1 MAPKKRAFKK
11 KTAHK
16 KRPAASD
23 AAPRGATTP
32 LHAAARTGD
41 AAAITELLQ
50 TKPDINARDEH
61 ARTPLHLAAWAGHA
75 SALETLVKAGADVA
89 LGAVD
94 SMTALHFAA
103 KKGADCVAC
112 LLAAGAPVDAACE
125 RTGKT
130 ALHIAAAAANGP
142 VIEALINA
150 GANRALKT
158 KKGESARDLVK
169 DNAELVALFRAA
181 HAAPADA
188 APRRAAGSRAPPR
201 RPRRRSPR
209 RSATTA
215 RTTAGTRRTRSSKL
229 CGSRIIFRAKHLTI
243 ILGGGDYSRLARFGE
258 APADRSG
265 NRSW

>member
-1 MAPKKRAFKK
+1 MAPKKRSFKK

-16 KRPAASD
+16 RRPAASD
-23 AAPRGATTP
+23 SLPRGATTP

-75 SALETLVKAGADVA
+75 SALETLVNAGADVA

-94 SMTALHFAA
+94 NMTALHFAA
-103 KKGADCVAC
+103 KKGADCVAA
-112 LLAAGAPVDAACE
+112 LLAGGAPLDAACE

-142 VIEALINA
+142 VIEALIDA

-158 KKGESARDLVK
+158 RKGESARDLVK

-181 HAAPADA
+181 HAHAAPAVPVEAAA
-188 APRRAAGSRAPPR
+188 APE
-201 RPRRRSPR
+201 
-209 RSATTA
+209 TTEP
-215 RTTAGTRRTRSSKL
+215 TSFGDD
-229 CGSRIIFRAKHLTI
+229 GEDD
-243 ILGGGDYSRLARFGE
+243 GGDEDAFI
-258 APADRSG
+258 
-265 NRSW
+265 

>member
-1 MAPKKRAFKK
+1 MAPKKRSFKK

-16 KRPAASD
+16 KRPASNDSAQ
-23 AAPRGATTP
+23 RGATTP

-61 ARTPLHLAAWAGHA
+61 ARTPLHLAAWAGQTPA
-75 SALETLVKAGADVA
+75 MEALVAAGADVA

-94 SMTALHFAA
+94 NMTALHFAA

-112 LLAAGAPVDAACE
+112 LLAAGAPLDAACE

-142 VIEALINA
+142 VIQALINA

-158 KKGESARDLVK
+158 RKGESARDLVK

-181 HAAPADA
+181 HAAPAADA
-188 APRRAAGSRAPPR
+188 APAAPPVEAAAA
-201 RPRRRSPR
+201 PE
-209 RSATTA
+209 TTEP
-215 RTTAGTRRTRSSKL
+215 TSFGDE
-229 CGSRIIFRAKHLTI
+229 GEDD
-243 ILGGGDYSRLARFGE
+243 GGDEDAFI
-258 APADRSG
+258 
-265 NRSW
+265 

>member
-16 KRPAASD
+16 RRPAAGDS
-23 AAPRGATTP
+23 APRGATTP

-61 ARTPLHLAAWAGHA
+61 ARTPLHLAAWAGQTPA
-75 SALETLVKAGADVA
+75 MEALVAAGADVA

-94 SMTALHFAA
+94 NMTALHFAA
-103 KKGADCVAC
+103 KKGADCVAV
-112 LLAAGAPVDAACE
+112 LLQAGAPLDAACE

-130 ALHIAAAAANGP
+130 PLHMAAAAANGP
-142 VIEALINA
+142 VIEALIDA

-181 HAAPADA
+181 HAAPAAPAAA
-188 APRRAAGSRAPPR
+188 APAPPAEAAAA
-201 RPRRRSPR
+201 PE
-209 RSATTA
+209 TTEP
-215 RTTAGTRRTRSSKL
+215 TSFGDDD
-229 CGSRIIFRAKHLTI
+229 
-243 ILGGGDYSRLARFGE
+243 GGEEDAFI
-258 APADRSG
+258 
-265 NRSW
+265 